1 MSYFVAT
8 GEANSITIAS
18 ERIHISSPSI
28 SSAIAHL
35 EAEFGVQLFFRNH
48 AQGLVLTPAGERLFV
63 AARTLLRKAEGL
75 QDLANEI
82 TQDVSGPLR
91 VGAFRTL
98 APLLLPDLWMEFGE
112 LFPKITTKI
121 YENDEY
127 ELAARLR
134 RAELDVAITYAQAG
148 EGLAFETLALLP
160 TYALV
165 PASHRFASRGSVDLG
180 QLVDEPFVLLDL
192 PVSRDYFM
200 ALFEQVGAVPDIIA
214 RSEQPETVRSYVAA
228 GLGYS
233 LMTARPRSLVA
244 LNGKE
249 MAYLRLEN
257 NFRPMELGLLS
268 SKNIQKTRA
277 VLAFEQFCRER
288 ISTDHMPGM
297 SAIGEMLH
305 QRSEA
310 GCISAETHD
319 LP

>member
-1 MSYFVAT
+1 MRYTLKQLSYFVAT
-8 GEANSITIAS
+8 GESNSITLAS

-28 SSAIAHL
+28 SSAISHL

-48 AQGLVLTPAGERLFV
+48 AQGLALTPAGERLLV
-63 AARTLLRKAEGL
+63 AARQLLREAEGL

-82 TQDVSGPLR
+82 THDVSGPLR
-91 VGAFRTL
+91 VGTFRTL
-98 APLLLPDLWMEFGE
+98 APLILPDLWMEFRD
-112 LFPKITTKI
+112 LFPRITTRI
-121 YENDEY
+121 YENDES

-148 EGLAFETLALLP
+148 DDLVFETLALLP

-165 PASHRFASRGSVDLG
+165 PASHRLASAGSVDLKA
-180 QLVDEPFVLLDL
+180 LADDPFVLLDL

-200 ALFEQVGAVPDIIA
+200 ELFGRVSVKPDIVA

-244 LNGKE
+244 PNGKPL
-249 MAYLRLEN
+249 AYLRLEN
-257 NFRPMELGLLS
+257 DFRPMELGLLT

-277 VLAFEQFCRER
+277 VIAFQDFCRER
-288 ISTDHMPGM
+288 IATDPMPGM
-297 SAIGEMLH
+297 SPVNG
-305 QRSEA
+305 
-310 GCISAETHD
+310 
-319 LP
+319 